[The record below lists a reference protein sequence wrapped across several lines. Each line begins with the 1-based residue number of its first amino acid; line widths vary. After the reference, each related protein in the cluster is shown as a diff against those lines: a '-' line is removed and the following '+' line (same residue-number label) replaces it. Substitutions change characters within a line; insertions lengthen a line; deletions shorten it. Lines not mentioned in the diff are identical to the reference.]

1 MLSDEQ
7 IKKYQTL
14 HKNRFG
20 EEISREQAYER
31 GVKLLRILEVIYKTM
46 TKTELQNLQ
55 KRRKETG
62 DLKHNITKQ

>member
-7 IKKYQTL
+7 IKKYQML

-31 GVKLLRILEVIYKTM
+31 GVKLLRILESIYKPM
-46 TKTELQNLQ
+46 TKAELQNLQ

-62 DLKHNITKQ
+62 DLKT